1 MTIKTF
7 SYPARVNAVGDT
19 RFRIRK
25 AQFGDG
31 YEQVAGDGINP
42 IRRSWDLSFVGKYD
56 YIAPIIAFLEDHYGV
71 KSFQWTPPNNI
82 LGLYRCEGYKP
93 VAMGGDNY
101 SLTAT
106 FTEAFSV

>member
-1 MTIKTF
+1 MAIKTF
-7 SYPARVNAVGDT
+7 NFPACVNAAGDT

-31 YEQVAGDGINP
+31 YMQVSGDGINP
-42 IRRSWDLSFVGKYD
+42 ITRSWDLTFIGQYS
-56 YIAPIIAFLEDHYGV
+56 YITSIIAFLEDHQGV
-71 KSFQWTPPNNI
+71 KSFQWTPPTQVP
-82 LGLYRCEGYKP
+82 GLYRCEGYKP

-106 FTEAFSV
+106 FTEAFHV